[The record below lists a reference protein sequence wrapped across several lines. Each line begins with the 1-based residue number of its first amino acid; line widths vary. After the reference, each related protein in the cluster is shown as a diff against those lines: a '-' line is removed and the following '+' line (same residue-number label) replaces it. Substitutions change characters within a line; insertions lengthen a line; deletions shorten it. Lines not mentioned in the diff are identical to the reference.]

1 MVNTHY
7 SLRVPSGHILWRNRT
22 LAVYSTSR
30 GQVMAPKLQGLVAV
44 GILSLLTSLKG
55 MYICNHKFK
64 EVLTIFILL

>member
-30 GQVMAPKLQGLVAV
+30 GRVMARKLQGLVAV
-44 GILSLLTSLKG
+44 GILFLLTSLKG
-55 MYICNHKFK
+55 MYVCNNKFK
-64 EVLTIFILL
+64 EVFTIFILL